1 MPMLPRGMRLGA
13 AFGGVPGSPESLHL
27 GHLITSPPN
36 SFPEAFGEGAPRND
50 VVRVFTVAA
59 AQLTEVIIHNVFV
72 HEVGLALYPVL
83 HQQPCDTLGGA
94 KLFQTKE
101 KKGDF

>member
-1 MPMLPRGMRLGA
+1 
-13 AFGGVPGSPESLHL
+13 
-27 GHLITSPPN
+27 
-36 SFPEAFGEGAPRND
+36 